1 MAKQKTKTKKT
12 QTKQQRSGKQ
22 AGDITDQLE
31 QAFMAGLG
39 ALANAQKAGSKA
51 FDSLVEQGK
60 SFRKGTGNKT
70 ETLIDEVRDAIRSM
84 ADDAQSKATGLL
96 DQMRETPQMDKLQSV
111 FDSRVADALDRLGV
125 ATKHD
130 IDALN
135 TKLDKALK
143 ATAKPKR
150 VAKKA
155 AKKTAKKAAR
165 KTPRTA
171 AKKAGKKTASK
182 KSASKRTT
190 KKAKTKK
197 VTKKRS

>member
-1 MAKQKTKTKKT
+1 MTKQKTTRDS
-12 QTKQQRSGKQ
+12 KQKPRGGQP
-22 AGDITDQLE
+22 GDITDQLE

-60 SFRKGTGNKT
+60 SFRKGTTNKT
-70 ETLIDEVRDAIRSM
+70 ETLIDEVRAAIRSM
-84 ADDAQSKATGLL
+84 AGEAQSKATGLL
-96 DQMRETPQMDKLQSV
+96 DQMRETPQMDKLQSA
-111 FDSRVADALDRLGV
+111 FDARVADALDRLGV

-135 TKLDKALK
+135 AKFDKALK
-143 ATAKPKR
+143 TATKPKR
-150 VAKKA
+150 TTRKA
-155 AKKTAKKAAR
+155 AKKKAKKTAG
-165 KTPRTA
+165 KTPRTS
-171 AKKAGKKTASK
+171 AKKAGKKTTSK

-197 VTKKRS
+197 VTTKRG